1 MRQPTSETEQAYTA
15 ACAAAEQS
23 LAALPFDYARIDEE
37 RYARTWNLLQGY
49 AGYRQERD
57 AFLQL
62 LPSADI
68 YIEQMYHVMALQD
81 YLAEYALRLTQAT
94 LEQENARYISMATY
108 LRHLPWLYLGLF
120 LTAAVLMLLLIRVL
134 SRAVVR
140 PLLRLAQASHSIAE
154 GDFSS
159 PDLPVKSSDEVGRL
173 TDTFNRMKH
182 AMAQQLTTQQAL
194 HREEVRNLAL
204 EKDLEHTRLEVLK
217 SQVNP
222 HFLFD
227 TLNMISCMARVEAAR
242 KIRETDKNCAILFLT
257 GFDKFDYA
265 RQAISV
271 RALDYLLKP
280 YNEQELVFAVEDA
293 IRQVS
298 VQLPARQAQPPA
310 PAQPLRREEDEDM
323 RTAIIRAEIS
333 RFIDAHYGE
342 DISMQD
348 AAAALR
354 YSDAYFCKL
363 FKQCFKV
370 NFSVYLNEY
379 RVNKARQLILDP
391 RLSLKNIGA
400 AVGYSD
406 ANYFTRVFKRL
417 TGQIPSE
424 YRVAAAEKAVQGYA
438 DNQPAGYPT
447 TQGAQYFADLVQ
459 QQTGGK
465 VVIQVKANGEYG
477 SEQQGKTIRVQ
488 DSQIVIGM
496 IRLLGAVPE
505 TTAYSDVYSA
515 LETGQVDAA
524 ENNWPAYYSMEHYK
538 VARYYMTDEH
548 SRVPEV
554 QLASGR
560 TWDALPEEYRQI
572 LQACARASAQYERQR
587 WAQEETAARKAAI
600 AGGCFEL
607 PLPEEEMQNF
617 RQLVQPLYRKYCA
630 DYLPLVEEIQAE

>member
-1 MRQPTSETEQAYTA
+1 MARNKTAQGGISLRRKVTAWLAAILLVTMLSTGIATMAGQWTVHSFDTLLADNAVCYTVQNALKDEAQAFARYVRQPTSETEQAYAA

-23 LAALPFDYARIDEE
+23 LAALPLDYARIGEE

-62 LPSADI
+62 SPSADT

-94 LEQENARYISMATY
+94 LEQENTLYSSTAAHI
-108 LRHLPWLYLGLF
+108 RHLPWLYLGLF
-120 LTAAVLMLLLIRVL
+120 LTAAALMLLLIRVL

-140 PLLRLAQASHSIAE
+140 PLLRLAQASRSIAE
-154 GDFSS
+154 GDLSS

-173 TDTFNRMKH
+173 TGTFNQMKH

-204 EKDLEHTRLEVLK
+204 EKDLEHTRLEV
-217 SQVNP
+217 
-222 HFLFD
+222 
-227 TLNMISCMARVEAAR
+227 AR
-242 KIRETDKNCAILFLT
+242 KIRETDRNCAILFLT

-298 VQLPARQAQPPA
+298 VPLPARPAQPPA
-310 PAQPLRREEDEDM
+310 PEQPVRREEDEDM

-333 RFIDAHYGE
+333 RFIDAHYRE

-370 NFSVYLNEY
+370 NFSAYLNEY

-391 RLSLKNIGA
+391 RLSLKDIGA

-417 TGQIPSE
+417 TGQTPSE
-424 YRVAAAEKAVQGYA
+424 YRVAAAEKAAQG
-438 DNQPAGYPT
+438 
-447 TQGAQYFADLVQ
+447 
-459 QQTGGK
+459 
-465 VVIQVKANGEYG
+465 
-477 SEQQGKTIRVQ
+477 
-488 DSQIVIGM
+488 
-496 IRLLGAVPE
+496 
-505 TTAYSDVYSA
+505 
-515 LETGQVDAA
+515 
-524 ENNWPAYYSMEHYK
+524 
-538 VARYYMTDEH
+538 
-548 SRVPEV
+548 
-554 QLASGR
+554 
-560 TWDALPEEYRQI
+560 
-572 LQACARASAQYERQR
+572 
-587 WAQEETAARKAAI
+587 
-600 AGGCFEL
+600 
-607 PLPEEEMQNF
+607 
-617 RQLVQPLYRKYCA
+617 
-630 DYLPLVEEIQAE
+630 

>member
-298 VQLPARQAQPPA
+298 VQLPARPAQPPA

-370 NFSVYLNEY
+370 NFS
-379 RVNKARQLILDP
+379 
-391 RLSLKNIGA
+391 
-400 AVGYSD
+400 
-406 ANYFTRVFKRL
+406 
-417 TGQIPSE
+417 
-424 YRVAAAEKAVQGYA
+424 
-438 DNQPAGYPT
+438 
-447 TQGAQYFADLVQ
+447 
-459 QQTGGK
+459 
-465 VVIQVKANGEYG
+465 
-477 SEQQGKTIRVQ
+477 
-488 DSQIVIGM
+488 
-496 IRLLGAVPE
+496 
-505 TTAYSDVYSA
+505 
-515 LETGQVDAA
+515 
-524 ENNWPAYYSMEHYK
+524 AYY
-538 VARYYMTDEH
+538 
-548 SRVPEV
+548 
-554 QLASGR
+554 
-560 TWDALPEEYRQI
+560 
-572 LQACARASAQYERQR
+572 LQREGDTMRR
-587 WAQEETAARKAAI
+587 RI
-600 AGGCFEL
+600 F
-607 PLPEEEMQNF
+607 
-617 RQLVQPLYRKYCA
+617 
-630 DYLPLVEEIQAE
+630 